1 MKITAPERW
10 LDDVDV
16 EALRQWFIGRG
27 FEAQGR
33 WLVMV
38 GTCTQILL
46 PQNLKEFRDWKLR
59 LLEAI
64 EEAATL
70 EGITAAEWFERQR
83 VGKRSG

>member
-1 MKITAPERW
+1 MRITAPDSW

-16 EALRQWFIGRG
+16 AALRQWFIGRG
-27 FEAQGR
+27 FVADGR
-33 WLVMV
+33 WLRNGCEYQV
-38 GTCTQILL
+38 LL
-46 PQNLKEFRDWKLR
+46 PPNLKEFRDWKSR

-70 EGITAAEWFERQR
+70 DGITAAEWFERQR

>member
-10 LDDVDV
+10 LESVDV

-27 FEAQGR
+27 FEVQGR

-59 LLEAI
+59 LIEAV
-64 EEAATL
+64 EKAATL
-70 EGITAAEWFERQR
+70 EGITSAEWFEQQR

>member
-1 MKITAPERW
+1 MKITTPDSW

-27 FEAQGR
+27 LEVQGR

-46 PQNLKEFRDWKLR
+46 PANVKEFRDWKSR

-70 EGITAAEWFERQR
+70 EGITAAEWFERER